1 MKILRI
7 KLKNLN
13 SLRGEQVVDFE
24 TGPLSHSGLFAITGP
39 TGAGKSTILDAITLA
54 LYGHAARYGTEAN
67 PEDMMSRH
75 CGECRAEVE
84 FLVPKGRYRAEWQMR
99 RARGKADGVMQAP
112 KRYVYDATGQVLAA
126 SIREAEDKIRDLVG
140 LDYERFLRSVLLAQG
155 EFARFLKANSN
166 ERAALLE
173 SLTGTEIYSE
183 LSKLAY
189 AVTTRR
195 ELELTTQEE
204 KLGAVALLTEEDRN
218 QRDTQIKEQRPQ
230 LNQKKVESAKLIDQL
245 AQAKELQKALTSE
258 ADLVQQQQKL
268 AGQYETAAPDLQRL
282 RQHRLTMPYSEDL
295 GQLDAAALHAT
306 EQGQKL
312 KTAEEERRERHWQ
325 WITGVVAADEL
336 ATNLINQEKEAIRKT
351 EESIKDHEGQKL
363 QTRKWLDDH
372 DRDKSLETDLPDL
385 AEQFGRLGALRRDS
399 TKAREKAADLAAK
412 IKAQQERVESA
423 QAALSRA
430 QEQLRSKQSE
440 KVAAAKS
447 VEALLQGK
455 SETKRAAEL
464 QEIRTQIEA
473 IGKLLENE
481 QSCLQQQSKLQRDRK
496 KLAGL
501 KPEISKAEAALKE
514 VISKKKAATND
525 LALHQAQFHQAELV
539 ASLEEHRAVLKS
551 GESCPLCGATEHPL
565 LHKKQRLVS
574 VSAIEAA
581 LEKAK
586 KKLAAVE
593 DELETAREAVTSKK
607 ATQSNLKE
615 GLDNTEAELKE
626 ARKRIQ
632 ILAKANALAA
642 TDAEALEKLRTK
654 KSTRKAELQETLNQ
668 IRKASETLGIRET
681 ARLKTENEF
690 KLAEQAR
697 ADKEKDLRSL
707 QSQTKEQSALVGS
720 LESGVTATSGSL
732 NKLLRSYEVALPE
745 LGHEQATCGKLKQRK
760 TDYQTQAERLRQLAT
775 ALDTEKVA
783 LESSRK
789 SAGAIQQEAARFQE
803 AKATHQEDVRGVD
816 SKASRGLQ
824 SRWKSLD
831 DAERALKT
839 LETTLNNA
847 VATANQRKGD
857 VANASER
864 LKKCGNQLAS
874 RLTGSAFASVEAL
887 RASKL
892 EAADAARVQKDEE
905 ELKAGAER
913 LRGSLDTERKRIAAL
928 RDAKAAEGEA
938 VARLESNKEALQS
951 AIEELVRSID
961 RLEGQLKEDQ
971 SNREQHA
978 AKAAQLEQDR
988 KRLHVWRQLQGL
1000 IGSADGAKFRRY
1012 AQGIS
1017 LDVLLR
1023 NGNEHLKG
1031 LSDRYRLQRQSGEE
1045 LELRIEDL
1053 YQAGTTRPMASL
1065 SGGESF
1071 LASLA
1076 LALGLADLA
1085 GRNVR
1090 IDSLFIDEGFGALDA
1105 ETLDLAISTLE
1116 TLRQDNKT
1124 VGVISHVDLLKE
1136 RIGTRI
1142 VVEKHSGGTSILRIA
1157 S

>member
-24 TGPLSHSGLFAITGP
+24 TGPLSNSGLFAITGP

-84 FLVPKGRYRAEWQMR
+84 FLVHKGRYRAEWQMR
-99 RARGKADGVMQAP
+99 RARGKADGTMQPP
-112 KRYVYDATGQVLAA
+112 KRYVYDATGQVLAS

-189 AVTTRR
+189 AETTRR
-195 ELELTTQEE
+195 ELELKTQEE
-204 KLGAVALLTEEDRN
+204 NLGAVALLTEEERN
-218 QRDTQIKEQRPQ
+218 QRDAQIKEQRPQ
-230 LNQKKVESAKLIDQL
+230 LNQKKAESAKLNGQL
-245 AQAKELQKALTSE
+245 AQAKELQKALSSE
-258 ADLVQQQQKL
+258 AALVQQQEKL
-268 AGQYETAAPDLQRL
+268 AARYRTAAPDLQRL

-295 GQLDAAALHAT
+295 SRLDAAGSHAT
-306 EQGQKL
+306 EQAQKL

-325 WITGVVAADEL
+325 WITGVVAADEF
-336 ATNLINQEKEAIRKT
+336 ATNLVNQENEAIRQA
-351 EESIKDHEGQKL
+351 EEAIKVHEAQKL
-363 QTRKWLDDH
+363 TTGKWLDDH
-372 DRDKSLETDLPDL
+372 ARDKSLEADLPDL
-385 AEQFGRLGALRRDS
+385 AAQLGRLETLRRDS
-399 TKAREKAADLAAK
+399 TKAKVKAADLAAK

-430 QEQLRSKQSE
+430 QEQLKSKQSE
-440 KVAAAKS
+440 KAAAAKG

-455 SETKRAAEL
+455 SEPRREAEL
-464 QEIRTQIEA
+464 QEIATQIEA
-473 IGKLLENE
+473 IGILLEIE

-496 KLAGL
+496 KLDGL
-501 KPEISKAEAALKE
+501 KPEISKAEAVLTE
-514 VISKKKAATND
+514 VVSKKKAAADD
-525 LALHQAQFHQAELV
+525 LARHQAQRRQAELV
-539 ASLEEHRAVLKS
+539 SSLEEHRAVLKP

-565 LHKKQRLVS
+565 RDKKQRMVS
-574 VSAIEAA
+574 VSVIAAA
-581 LEKAK
+581 LEKAE

-607 ATQSNLKE
+607 VTQSSLKE
-615 GLDNTEAELKE
+615 GIDNTEAELDE
-626 ARKRIQ
+626 ARKRVQ
-632 ILAKANALAA
+632 TLAKANALAA
-642 TDAEALEKLRTK
+642 TEAEALKKLRTEK
-654 KSTRKAELQETLNQ
+654 TTLKAELQETLSQ
-668 IRKASETLGIRET
+668 IRKACATLGTRET
-681 ARLKTENEF
+681 ACLKTENEV
-690 KLAEQAR
+690 KLAEQTKAGN
-697 ADKEKDLRSL
+697 EKNLCSL
-707 QSQTKEQSALVGS
+707 QDQAKEQSAMVGS

-732 NKLLRSYEVALPE
+732 NRMLRSYEVALPE
-745 LGHEQATCGKLKQRK
+745 LGHEQATCGNLRQRK
-760 TDYQTQAERLRQLAT
+760 ADYQLQAEGLRRLAT
-775 ALDTEKVA
+775 ALDAEKVA
-783 LESSRK
+783 LENSKK
-789 SAGAIQQEAARFQE
+789 SAGGLQQKATQFQE
-803 AKATHQEDVRGVD
+803 ARATHQEDARGVD
-816 SKASRGLQ
+816 PKASRGLQ

-839 LETTLNNA
+839 LETALNNA
-847 VATANQRKGD
+847 ATTANQRKGD
-857 VANASER
+857 VEHASER
-864 LKKCGNQLAS
+864 LKECGKQLTG
-874 RLTGSAFASVEAL
+874 RLAGSAFASVEAL

-892 EAADAARVQKDEE
+892 EAGEAARLQKEEE

-913 LRGSLDTERKRIAAL
+913 LGGSLDTERKRIAAL

-938 VARLESNKEALQS
+938 VAGLENNIEALQS
-951 AIEELVRSID
+951 AIEEIVRSID
-961 RLEGQLKEDQ
+961 RLEGQLKADQ
-971 SNREQHA
+971 INRELHA

-1017 LDVLLR
+1017 LDLLLR

-1045 LELRIEDL
+1045 LDLRIEDL
-1053 YQAGTTRPMASL
+1053 YQAGATRPMASL

-1085 GRNVR
+1085 GRNVQ

-1142 VVEKHSGGTSILRIA
+1142 VVEKHSGGTSVLRIA